1 MVKIMINSWK
11 NKNLNN
17 LQNKTIVITGTTS
30 GLGFEALKH
39 LVSMGANIIVGVRN
53 TQKAENQAKEIQQL
67 NPASKITILKL
78 DLSDLGSIY
87 EFAENVKSLYTEG
100 VFALINNAG
109 IFAQPKSVLNYGY
122 EKHFFTNT
130 LAPIILSKKL
140 LPVLEKQQ
148 NSKIVF
154 VSSISFNKVKINF
167 DDIDLKN
174 DTKNINTYANTKR
187 WLTFYALE
195 LAKVLK
201 AKNSNVS
208 VAICHPGITGT
219 ALMNPKNGTFSKI
232 TYRFCDIGQKILFPS
247 PKKASLTELAS
258 INAKTNDFEWISPSI
273 FNIWGYPKKT
283 KLKIRH
289 FNPNEITDC
298 YNKIEEILS
307 KITNVKN

>member
-1 MVKIMINSWK
+1 MIESWK

-17 LQNKTIVITGTTS
+17 LSNKTIVITGTTS
-30 GLGFEALKH
+30 GLGLEALKH
-39 LVSMGANIIVGVRN
+39 LASVDANIIVGVRN
-53 TQKAENQAKEIQQL
+53 IEKAETQAKEIQRL
-67 NPASKITILKL
+67 HPASKITILKL
-78 DLSDLGSIY
+78 DLSDIFSIY
-87 EFAENVKSLYTEG
+87 EFAENVKSLCTEG
-100 VFALINNAG
+100 IFALINNAG
-109 IFAQPKSVLNYGY
+109 IFAQPKAILDNGY

-130 LAPIILSKKL
+130 LAPIILSKEL
-140 LPVLEKQQ
+140 LPALEKQQ

-174 DTKNINTYANTKR
+174 ETKNINTYANTKR

-195 LAKVLK
+195 MAKFLK
-201 AKNSNVS
+201 SENSNVS
-208 VAICHPGITGT
+208 VTTCHPGITGT

-232 TYRFCDIGQKILFPS
+232 TYRVCDIGQKILFPS

-258 INAKTNDFEWISPSI
+258 INAKTDSFEWISPSI

-289 FNPNEITDC
+289 FEPNQITEC
-298 YNKIEEILS
+298 YNKIEEILA